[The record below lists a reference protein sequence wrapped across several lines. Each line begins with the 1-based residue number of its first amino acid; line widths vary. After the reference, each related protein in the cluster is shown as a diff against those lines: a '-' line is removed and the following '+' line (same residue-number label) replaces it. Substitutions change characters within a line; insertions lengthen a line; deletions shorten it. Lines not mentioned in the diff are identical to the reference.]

1 MDDVDLEMS
10 LHNGWIRLGERSREE
25 SILIGSENENH
36 KIELA
41 GSVQRFVPRIQGPH
55 EEDGP
60 VMGKKVRTIHSLTE
74 ESQSLEPRDIA
85 VVAPLLLGGLQP
97 GQPLPAWP
105 SACSKRGYSVLHQ
118 AVAGD

>member
-10 LHNGWIRLGERSREE
+10 IKNGWIRLGERSREE
-25 SILIGSENENH
+25 SIMIGSGNENH

-60 VMGKKVRTIHSLTE
+60 VMGKKLRTIHSLTE
-74 ESQSLEPRDIA
+74 ESQSLEPLDIA
-85 VVAPLLLGGLQP
+85 VVAPIASGRTAAWSASAHLAISLFKARLQCSVP
-97 GQPLPAWP
+97 GSSW
-105 SACSKRGYSVLHQ
+105 
-118 AVAGD
+118 

>member
-10 LHNGWIRLGERSREE
+10 IKNGWIRLGERSREE
-25 SILIGSENENH
+25 SIMIGSGNENH

-60 VMGKKVRTIHSLTE
+60 VMGKKLRTIHSLTE
-74 ESQSLEPRDIA
+74 ESQSLEPLDIA
-85 VVAPLLLGGLQP
+85 VVVPIASGRTAAWSASARLAISLFKARLQCSVP
-97 GQPLPAWP
+97 GSSW
-105 SACSKRGYSVLHQ
+105 
-118 AVAGD
+118 